1 MATPITLQD
10 LEALADEIDYAEGW
24 YAPWQFEDIPD
35 EDGEIAYE
43 AMMDA
48 WASEQTAID
57 AMYEGGAW

>member
-1 MATPITLQD
+1 MPTPVTLQD
-10 LEALADEIDYAEGW
+10 LNVLADEIDRAEGW
-24 YAPWQFEDIPD
+24 YPEWQFEEHIPD

-57 AMYEGGAW
+57 AMHGV